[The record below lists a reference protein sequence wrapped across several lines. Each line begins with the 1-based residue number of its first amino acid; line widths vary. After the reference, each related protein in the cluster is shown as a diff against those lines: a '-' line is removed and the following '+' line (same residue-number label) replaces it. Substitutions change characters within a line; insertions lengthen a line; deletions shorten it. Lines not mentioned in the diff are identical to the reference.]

1 MWMIAGTTAVET
13 AEMPKMSAKNIVRRR
28 CDRRLL
34 SSPGILFPFFIAS
47 GRVLQ
52 ISQALFA
59 FEPRIAADL
68 MIRVYVKA
76 RFAKMTAV
84 PDKLIETPD
93 RVAVG
98 APWTSWTTSLARF
111 A

>member
-1 MWMIAGTTAVET
+1 MPGSTAVET

-47 GRVLQ
+47 GRVLP
-52 ISQALFA
+52 ISKALFA
-59 FEPRIAADL
+59 LEPRIAADL

-84 PDKLIETPD
+84 PDNLTETPHPYPKGP
-93 RVAVG
+93 A
-98 APWTSWTTSLARF
+98 
-111 A
+111 